1 MRIQRILI
9 YLGGGFIL
17 FRKFRTKRQIQ
28 EFKEH
33 ADPALLAEE
42 IEALKRENAEAP
54 SADGPLT
61 PTSIGTE
68 IFPRYRKFFS
78 VVRTYGIPILNPR
91 ESSWNANGIIE
102 PENFD
107 NPKD

>member
-1 MRIQRILI
+1 MRIQRIFI

-54 SADGPLT
+54 DSGIRPQLPTEIGTGQFPDSRNNFIRGFFFGPLRT
-61 PTSIGTE
+61 KASMAQEQQKGSMDIQ
-68 IFPRYRKFFS
+68 FP
-78 VVRTYGIPILNPR
+78 N
-91 ESSWNANGIIE
+91 
-102 PENFD
+102 D
-107 NPKD
+107 